1 MPSCRDDG
9 RKIIASA
16 SAKKMRLQ
24 RLEGRDKLLNLTK
37 CILDRDPAFDL
48 PVARLRKEAKHCAT
62 FLLQRP
68 VATCYA
74 QLRMLRHCGVHRK
87 LGRSASGTGPRPK
100 LKANLIIPNVLFSMH
115 GLMSLLNH
123 SRQWGKCFNGG
134 QKSGIA
140 TDEAQDAEAEQAWL
154 LTSTLARIRAR
165 TVVQLD
171 CSYQSEHSEFN

>member
-24 RLEGRDKLLNLTK
+24 RLEGRDKLLNLIK

-74 QLRMLRHCGVHRK
+74 QLRMLRHCGVHREAWK
-87 LGRSASGTGPRPK
+87 VS
-100 LKANLIIPNVLFSMH
+100 
-115 GLMSLLNH
+115 
-123 SRQWGKCFNGG
+123 QWNGAAPEIE
-134 QKSGIA
+134 S
-140 TDEAQDAEAEQAWL
+140 
-154 LTSTLARIRAR
+154 
-165 TVVQLD
+165 
-171 CSYQSEHSEFN
+171 